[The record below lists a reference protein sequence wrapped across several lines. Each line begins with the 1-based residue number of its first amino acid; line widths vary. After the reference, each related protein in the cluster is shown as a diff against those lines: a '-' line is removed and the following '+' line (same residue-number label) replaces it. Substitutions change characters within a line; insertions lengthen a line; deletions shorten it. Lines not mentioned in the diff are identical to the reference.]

1 MPTCFLDCEFTNFD
15 QPELLSLGMVE
26 LAGAEHYVELD
37 LETEL
42 GKRRKAASSE
52 FVQHG
57 EVLDLFGLVPAAKT
71 TASGMGRRTGG
82 WLLKLAQESGQK
94 VEVCFDYGTDWEL
107 TEEAIRAAGI
117 WSDVLEVV
125 RPLNVGAFTGAIDG
139 ELAAEACFR
148 QLRPRGLTRHHALAD
163 ALALRA
169 RYVAAKGI
177 AEQATRVFH
186 SHAFQSLVA
195 FAAANGLDTFDEP
208 RTPTWAVRTA
218 FTRGG
223 RRPVDVHEEQGG
235 LELLQHNI
243 SRIEHGG
250 S

>member
-1 MPTCFLDCEFTNFD
+1 MPTCFLDCEFTNFN

-37 LETEL
+37 LETAL
-42 GKRRKAASSE
+42 GKCRKAASSE
-52 FVQHG
+52 FVQDG
-57 EVLDLFGLVPAAKT
+57 GLLGLFGVVLASKT
-71 TASGMGRRTGG
+71 TTSGMGRRTGD
-82 WLLKLAQESGQK
+82 WLLKLAPQSGQK
-94 VEVCFDYGTDWEL
+94 VEVWFDCGTDWEL

-117 WSDVLEVV
+117 WSDAREVV
-125 RPLNVGAFTGAIDG
+125 RPLNVGALTGAIDG
-139 ELAAEACFR
+139 ELAVGACFR

-169 RYVAAKGI
+169 RYVAVKGI
-177 AEQATRVFH
+177 AEQATRVFD
-186 SHAFQSLVA
+186 SPAFQSFVA
-195 FAAANGLDTFDEP
+195 FAAVDGLDSFDEL
-208 RTPTWAVRTA
+208 RMRTWAVRTA
-218 FTRGG
+218 LTRGR
-223 RRPVDVHEEQGG
+223 RRPVDVHEKQGG